1 MAERATDHKQ
11 LVFSAFD
18 PMKGRGREVTR
29 FSTSPTPDAE
39 YAWDLSPDG
48 RRIAI
53 LRRSE
58 TTIHV
63 LSFGRQ
69 TSEEVVVKSLSSL
82 ETVDWTADGKGLFVS
97 SIEEGGSS
105 LFHVDL
111 RGNAHR
117 LWESKGTVEPSI
129 TAFVGGPLVPWAV
142 PSPDGHQLRC
152 KYVDDGEFLAT
163 F

>member
-1 MAERATDHKQ
+1 MDHKQ
-11 LVFSAFD
+11 LVFIALD

-63 LSFGRQ
+63 LSFGDLVH
-69 TSEEVVVKSLSSL
+69 EVLQRLRDPKLEDKCYAAQYPNILQGLS
-82 ETVDWTADGKGLFVS
+82 
-97 SIEEGGSS
+97 
-105 LFHVDL
+105 
-111 RGNAHR
+111 RR
-117 LWESKGTVEPSI
+117 L
-129 TAFVGGPLVPWAV
+129 AYL
-142 PSPDGHQLRC
+142 
-152 KYVDDGEFLAT
+152 
-163 F
+163 